1 MHGRETGIAG
11 LAAISQTRAVGANG
25 EVLLALVP
33 ALVSAPTPGNGV
45 GNEARQLNTPKATLT
60 STLEGSMNTPQQLP
74 SHGSAPIGNDSPWA
88 PLRQQTFAVL
98 WWATVLSNM
107 GTWMH
112 DVGAGWLMTT
122 LDPTPNIVAAVQAAT
137 TLPVVLFAL
146 PAGALA
152 DIVDRRRMLFAVNL
166 CMAVTA
172 ALLAFLLALGAVTP
186 SILLVLTF
194 LLGTGAAF
202 VAPTWQAIIPS
213 LVPRQQ
219 LPAAIALNSVG
230 INVSRATG
238 PAIAGFLIV
247 SIGMVAPFA
256 LNALSFAGII
266 AALIWWKPPP
276 AAPSQLPHEQI
287 TSAITVGLR
296 YGLNSEPLKATLK
309 RAAAFFMFASALW
322 ALLPLI
328 ARELLNGDAR
338 LYGILL
344 ASIGVGA
351 VLAAFVLPAIKA
363 RLGPNGSVAAGCAGM
378 AVSLAILSHT
388 HTQLVAIGAAG
399 LAGVCWTGVLSSLYV
414 SAHVSLPEWVRARGL
429 SIYLMVFFGSMSL
442 GSVIW
447 GQMATMTSI
456 ETSLLIAALGLAAF
470 IPLTWHA
477 KLNQGEAL
485 DLTPSMHWPASG
497 AFDDG
502 DHGGGPVMLQIT
514 YRIAEADKR
523 QFLMLMGKL
532 AASRR
537 RHSGY
542 DWTLMESV
550 EAPGTFVETWFEA
563 SWVQHMRHH
572 ERIAVADKVIQD
584 QIRSLHLL
592 DAAPL
597 VRHFLSPHDSKPG
610 TS

>member
-1 MHGRETGIAG
+1 M
-11 LAAISQTRAVGANG
+11 SPSPQSPTRK
-25 EVLLALVP
+25 
-33 ALVSAPTPGNGV
+33 STPIDKG
-45 GNEARQLNTPKATLT
+45 
-60 STLEGSMNTPQQLP
+60 
-74 SHGSAPIGNDSPWA
+74 SPWA
-88 PLRQQTFAVL
+88 PLGQQTFAVL

-122 LDPTPNIVAAVQAAT
+122 LDPTPIIVAAVQAAT

-146 PAGALA
+146 PAGAIA
-152 DIVDRRRMLFAVNL
+152 DIVDRRRLLISVNL
-166 CMAVTA
+166 FMAVTA
-172 ALLAFLLALGAVTP
+172 ALLAFLLTFGAITP
-186 SILLVLTF
+186 TVLLVFTF

-213 LVPRQQ
+213 LVPRPQ

-238 PAIAGFLIV
+238 PALAGFLIV

-256 LNALSFAGII
+256 LNALSFVGII
-266 AALIWWKPPP
+266 AALAWWRPSP
-276 AAPSQLPHEQI
+276 AMPSHLPHERVA
-287 TSAITVGLR
+287 SAMIVGLR

-309 RAAAFFMFASALW
+309 RAGAFFVFASALW

-351 VLAAFVLPAIKA
+351 VLAAFVLPTIKA
-363 RLGPNGSVAAGCAGM
+363 HLGPNGSVAAGCTGT
-378 AVSLAILSHT
+378 AVSLAILAFT
-388 HTQLVAIGAAG
+388 HSQFVAIGAVA

-447 GQMATMTSI
+447 GQVATMTSI
-456 ETSLLIAALGLAAF
+456 ETSLLIAAFGIAAF
-470 IPLTWHA
+470 IPLTWHI
-477 KLNQGEAL
+477 KLNQGDAL

-497 AFDDG
+497 AYDE
-502 DHGGGPVMLQIT
+502 DHGRGRVMIQIT
-514 YRIAEADKR
+514 YKIAEQDKSE
-523 QFLMLMGKL
+523 FLSLMQKL

-537 RHSGY
+537 RHSAY

-550 EAPGTFVETWFEA
+550 ESPGSFVETWFEA

-572 ERIAVADKVIQD
+572 ERIAVSDKVIQD
-584 QIRSLHLL
+584 QIRALHQVE
-592 DAAPL
+592 APPR
-597 VRHFLSPHDSKPG
+597 VMHFVSANQIKPAKVAG
-610 TS
+610 N